1 MHAFYEHMRRYVCTY
16 KQCQYNITLETLQAC
31 VGSPSAPDP
40 NYGEIVQY

>member
-16 KQCQYNITLETLQAC
+16 KQCQYITLETLQAC